1 MERIL
6 TPTLSRFVL
15 FPIQYPDLWNA
26 YKTAQA
32 SFWTAEEI
40 QDLHIDVD
48 HWDAILTS
56 DERTFLSTILAF
68 FAASDGIVVENLAQ
82 RFCAEVQV
90 AEARCFYGFQIMMEN
105 IHSETYSL
113 LLRSLIRDE
122 QDRATLFSAIETMP
136 AVKAKADWCLRWIE
150 SPDVAFPIRLIAF
163 AIVEG
168 IFFSSSFAAIFWMR
182 SRGLMPA
189 LSQSNELIAR
199 DEGMHTTFACIL
211 YRYIEVKP
219 DRDVVTGM
227 VAEAVA
233 LEHVFFESALP
244 RGLAGMN
251 VGLMR
256 DYVEYVGDFLL
267 QGLGYGSYYG
277 KRNPFDFMETTVVDA
292 RANFFERRVSD
303 YIGASVDR
311 D

>member
-1 MERIL
+1 MCLR
-6 TPTLSRFVL
+6 
-15 FPIQYPDLWNA
+15 
-26 YKTAQA
+26 
-32 SFWTAEEI
+32 
-40 QDLHIDVD
+40 
-48 HWDAILTS
+48 
-56 DERTFLSTILAF
+56 
-68 FAASDGIVVENLAQ
+68 
-82 RFCAEVQV
+82 
-90 AEARCFYGFQIMMEN
+90 EN

-136 AVKAKADWCLRWIE
+136 AVKAKVDWCLRWIE

-233 LEHVFFESALP
+233 LEHVFFECKSFYLYCMWSLLTLYLIACSCPSAWL
-244 RGLAGMN
+244 G
-251 VGLMR
+251 
-256 DYVEYVGDFLL
+256 GDEC
-267 QGLGYGSYYG
+267 
-277 KRNPFDFMETTVVDA
+277 RVDA
-292 RANFFERRVSD
+292 RLRGIRRRFPLARPRLWIILREAESGEQILILPMTARID
-303 YIGASVDR
+303 DAVDSLISWR
-311 D
+311 PR